1 MAVGRR
7 REAALTVEDL
17 PRLVRSVAAVEPDR
31 VALAHLGTEL
41 TYARLDEEIT
51 TLDTAMG
58 GVLGPDALVPVVL
71 SNTVPGLI
79 EATDGGLDAVVSSVV
94 SDAATVLG
102 DDDSASSPAEPEATT
117 LYTLFADQAERTPD
131 APALVFG
138 GESRSYSEF
147 AESVERLA
155 RVLIERGV
163 GPDSTVGLSIRRSFD
178 LLVGMYAISA
188 AGGAYVPL
196 DPEHP
201 VDRLAYVLD
210 TARPVLVLTTSE
222 DLPQLPDGTQTLL
235 VDAVDAVDAVDV
247 SGVTAGRITDADRL
261 GTLGEDD
268 LAYVIFTSGSTG
280 RPKGVAVGHRAIVA
294 NISWRQREYT
304 MTPADVVLQKTPF
317 TFDVSVWEFFWPLQ
331 IGATLVIAE
340 PDGHRDPAYLAR
352 IIAEHGVT
360 VTHFVPSML
369 SVYVA
374 EPTAAQADSLRMVF
388 ASGEAL
394 PARTVNAFHAISGAE
409 LHNLYGPT
417 EAAVDVTYYRTQ
429 QVEDG
434 SVPIGAAVD
443 DTDLYVLD
451 EGLRR
456 SPRGV
461 EGELYLAGVQLARG
475 YLGRTDLTSDR
486 FVADPFGEPGDRM
499 YRTGDLVRRRADGQI
514 EYIGRTDFQVKLR
527 GLRIELGEIE
537 QALLAE
543 PQVTQAAVLVHAD
556 HSQAQLGEQLV
567 GYVVS
572 TEPDIDHDGLADAV
586 RRRMPEYMVPSVF
599 VVLDEFPLNASGKL
613 DRKALPAP
621 DFASLVREYRAP
633 GTDTETALAAI
644 FETVLGIDR
653 IGVDDDFFVLGGN
666 SLNATR
672 VIARVNAELGTA
684 VDVRSF
690 FDAPTVA
697 ELAAA
702 VDAAGSTHARPPLVA
717 QQRPERV
724 PLSLAQQRMWFLNR
738 FEPDSAVNNI
748 PVAIALSGELDFTAL
763 QAALIDVLDRH
774 ESLRTV
780 YPDHDGIGFQ
790 QVLESDAVAV
800 ELERATAT
808 DADVPAVLLQFALR
822 PFDLAVQLPFRA
834 VLLETAETE
843 HVLAFVVHHI
853 AADGFSMGPLTR
865 DVVAAYV
872 ARTNGQ
878 QPQWTP
884 LEVQYADF
892 TLWQRA
898 VLGSEDDPESL
909 ISAQENYWRHRL
921 GGAPD
926 QLELPTDR
934 PRPAVATTNGGT
946 HTFEI
951 DAELVR
957 ALEKLGRDHN
967 ATTFMVVHA
976 ALAVL
981 LAKLAAADDISI
993 GTPVAGRG
1001 DAALDDVVGMFVN
1014 TLVLRTEVDS
1024 RTSFDDLLREIREVD
1039 LAAFSHAD
1047 VPFERLVDVLAPA
1060 RSQARHP
1067 LFQVMLTFQNL
1078 DRTSVELPGLTIAAV
1093 DYEAD
1098 LAKFDL
1104 QVTLW
1109 DSAPAGSEPAGL
1121 TVALTYAA
1129 DLFDKS
1135 TMARFGE
1142 RFVRVLRA
1150 ITAAPAAAVGE
1161 IDLLD
1166 SVERESVLTFGSGP
1180 AHEITSGTTLVGQFD
1195 GRVEQTPDAQALVF
1209 EDVRLTYAELDA
1221 RANRLA
1227 RYLLSVGVGTDSTVG
1242 LAVGRSIELFVG
1254 MYAIVKAGAAY
1265 VPIDPA
1271 QPSERN
1277 EYIVS
1282 TASPVRVLS
1291 STRDHVEF
1299 PGVETVDIDTVDV
1312 SEFSSAPVT
1321 DAEWTAP
1328 LRAENLAYVIFTS
1341 GSTGRPKGVGVSHAA
1356 IVNRLSWMQHEYPL
1370 GPQDVVLQKTP
1381 ATFDVSVWEFFWAFQ
1396 VGASVVV
1403 AVPEGHRDPSY
1414 LLDVIAREHVSVVHF
1429 VPSMMSVFTPEALR
1443 RPDAGASL
1451 RTVFASGE
1459 ALAPATAQSLRRA
1472 LPQVSV
1478 HNLYGPTEAAVDVT
1492 YHAVSDADTA
1502 VVPIG
1507 SPVWNTDVRVLD
1519 SSLRPVPVGVSGE
1532 LYLSGVQLAR
1542 GYVSRPDL
1550 TADRFVADPFA
1561 VDGAR
1566 MYRTGDVV
1574 RWLPAGELE
1583 YVGRSDFQVK
1593 LRGLR
1598 IELGEIESA
1607 LLDLPEIA
1615 QAVVI
1620 VRREQLVAYVVPTEG
1635 PVDVDRVRTALRGR
1649 LAEYMVPTTVVEL
1662 AEFPLGGSGKL
1673 DRKALPDPEFEA
1685 TPYRAPS
1692 DPVEEIVANVFG
1704 AVLGLDRVGV
1714 DDDFFA
1720 LGGNSLVATQVAAR
1734 LGAELGT
1741 TVPVRTMFEAGTVA
1755 ALAAALESHVGHG
1768 VSAPL
1773 VPQERP
1779 ERIPLSLAQQR
1790 MWFLNRFEPESAVNN
1805 IPVAIRLTGAL
1816 DTAAL
1821 NAAVVDV
1828 LDRHEALRTVYPSV
1842 DGAGHQVILPA
1853 ESVAPDLTPTTPS
1866 ADGAVADLIAFAS
1879 EGFDVT
1885 QSIPLRAKLFQ
1896 VTDDEYVLVVVVHH
1910 ISADGWSMGP
1920 LTRDVMTAYLARV
1933 AGDAP
1938 QWTPLAVQYA
1948 DFALWQRAV
1957 LGDDAD
1963 PSSLMAA
1970 QADYWRSAL
1979 ADLPSELTLPYDRP
1993 RPAVQSYSGGRFQF
2007 DIDADL
2013 RASLDDLARS
2023 TGTTLFMVLHGALAL
2038 FLARMSTSDDVAVGT
2053 AVAGRG
2059 EAVLD
2064 DVIGMFVNTL
2074 VLRTSVDRSK
2084 GFTDLLGH
2092 VRDVDL
2098 DAFAH
2103 ADIPFERLV
2112 DLLEPERT
2120 TARHPLFQVAIAFEN
2135 LPPSE
2140 FHLPDLKVSAVDVE
2154 VDTAKFDLSLTLH
2167 EKSDGTGLSAGFLYA
2182 RDLFDENTIEVFS
2195 RRFRWLLE
2203 AIVATPN
2210 TPVGDLSILYDDE
2223 YDRLTHVHGDD
2234 VLAGGTLAEIFAA
2247 GAALDPS
2254 ATAIRYEGR
2263 SISYAELDAT
2273 SSQLARVLIERGAGP
2288 ETVVALGFQRSYFM
2302 VLAVWAVAKSG
2313 AAHLPVDPT
2322 YPVDRVAHMVSDS
2335 EALLGLTTRAHSDRL
2350 AGGQQDLTWLSVDD
2364 DEFVAEVRTR
2374 SAEPV
2379 TDADRLRP
2387 VTFQNP
2393 AYVIYT
2399 SGSTGKPKGVVV
2411 THAGLGGVLDAAT
2424 DLYHLKPASRFLH
2437 VCSPNFD
2444 PSVLE
2449 WMAAFSVGATL
2460 VVVPASILGGT
2471 ELAELLKA
2479 ERVTHT
2485 IITPAVL
2492 GTMDPHGIDSLEVL
2506 SVGGDVTTPE
2516 LLARWAGDRKYF
2528 NGYGP
2533 TETTIISSF
2542 AELTPGEPITIGR
2555 PIHGMSVLILDSRL
2569 EPVPTGVAGDLYLSG
2584 GALARGYLGRPSL
2597 SSERFVA
2604 NPYGIDG
2611 ARMYRTGDVVRWTD
2625 DLQLQ
2630 FVGRTDFQVKVRGFR
2645 IELGEIDSA
2654 LTAVPE
2660 VDFAVTLGHELPSG
2674 VTTLVS
2680 YVLPTRGSVVDVD
2693 ELTAFVGK
2701 SLPAYMI
2708 PSSII
2713 VLDTVPLTPV
2723 GKLDRAALPAPVFE
2737 AREFRAPTTAV
2748 EEIVAGVFADV
2759 LHLERVGLDDDFFA
2773 LGGNSLIATQV
2784 VSRLG
2789 AALDT
2794 VVPVRALFESS
2805 TVAALVAH
2813 VESAVGSG
2821 GRAAL
2826 VAGPRPEHPPL
2837 SPAQQRY
2844 WFLNQFDTTSS
2855 VDNIPFAV
2863 RLSGELDV
2871 AALQSAVRD
2880 VVERH
2885 ESLRTRYPDS
2895 AQGPFQQVLPA
2906 SEVPMDLAVRDVA
2919 GVNVVAAVTEFF
2931 ARGFDV
2937 TVEVPVDA
2945 RVFRVDENEHVLA
2958 FVVHHVSADG
2968 ASMGPLAVDVMTAY
2982 TARSAGTAPDWE
2994 PLEVQYVDFA
3004 LWQRTV
3010 LGTESDPDSVAAQQ
3024 VSFWKDTLAE
3034 LPDQLVL
3041 PTDRP
3046 RPPAQSFRG
3055 DAVRFTVDAGTH
3067 AALAELGRTEQ
3078 ATLFMVVHSAFAVL
3092 LARLSGSEDIAVG
3105 TPIAGRGERALDS
3118 MIGMFVNTLVFRSSV
3133 ESSMTFRQLLAQ
3145 ARERDLAAFAHS
3157 DVPFERLVEVLNP
3170 VRSTA
3175 RNPLFQVGLSFQN
3188 LAESTF
3194 ELPGLTVS
3202 AVEADAVTAKTD
3214 LQLSISDRY
3223 APDGSPA
3230 ELSAEFSYATDL
3242 FDRAT
3247 IEGFADR
3254 FVRLLA
3260 AVAEDPSA
3268 VVGDLELLSP
3278 EERTRIVRT
3287 WNDTDHDV
3295 DASQTLVS
3303 LFDRQVQAQPDAV
3316 AVVHAGQSLSYGEFD
3331 RRINRLA
3338 RVLIGAGVGP
3348 QVTVA
3353 LAIRRSLDLLVAM
3366 YAVAKAGGAYV
3377 PIDPDQPA
3385 DRNAYILEV
3394 AAPALVLSTARDG
3407 VDVDSVPVLL
3417 VDTDPRVLDAEVSDA
3432 PVTDSERTSPLRPA
3446 NTAYVIFTSGSTG
3459 RPKGVAV
3466 SHAAI
3471 VNQLL
3476 WQSAHYGLGSTDR
3489 VLLKTAATF
3498 DLSVW
3503 EFWVATVSGG
3513 AIVVADAEG
3522 HRDPAY
3528 LVDLMNRESV
3538 TTLHTVP
3545 SVLDA
3550 LVTASAGTLPEHL
3563 TRILAIGEALPVAT
3577 AERALRSSAARL
3589 DNLYG
3594 PTEAAVSVTSHR
3606 VTTVDGTTV
3615 PIGGPEWNTRVYV
3628 LDSRLAPVPVGV
3640 AGELYLAGAQL
3651 ADGYFARPDLSAE
3664 RFVADPFTPGGRLYR
3679 TGDLVSWRADGEL
3692 EYVGRTDFQVKIRG
3706 FRIELG
3712 DIDAALGSLDEIR
3725 DVAVIALADTGSG
3738 ARLVAYLVPADGV
3751 TLDQDGIRRALAERL
3766 PSYMIPAAFVVLEA
3780 LPRGVNGK
3788 LDRQA
3793 LPEPQFE
3800 TAEFRA
3806 PTNPVEEAVAAVFAE
3821 VLAVERVGL
3830 DDDFFALGGNS
3841 LIATQVVSRLGAA
3854 LDTQVPVRSIFES
3867 PTVQSLARAIESE
3880 VGTGARRAL
3889 TARTR
3894 PDSVPLSMAQ
3904 QRMWFLSQFD
3914 PTSAVNN
3921 IPVAIRLS
3929 GSIDV
3934 DALTNAVHD
3943 VLARH
3948 EILRTVY
3955 PEVDGRGHQVVLG
3968 TAEAGVTVVVDDV
3981 DESSIEQALRDF
3993 VSAGF
3998 DVTRAVPVRIRILR
4012 VSETEHVLAFVAH
4025 HIAADGF
4032 SMGPLTRDVMVAYTA
4047 RAAGENPQ
4055 WAPLPVQYAD
4065 YALWQ
4070 REVLGSEDD
4079 PDSPL
4084 AKQLAYWTTALAGA
4098 PAQLD
4103 LATDRPRPAVASY
4116 RGAAYNFSIDEALQ
4130 SNIARAARANNAT
4143 NFMVVHT
4150 ALAVLLGAM
4159 AGTDDVTIG
4168 TPVAGRGDADL
4179 DELVGMFVNTL
4190 ALRTAVHPAAT
4201 LREQLAAV
4209 REVDLGAFGHADV
4222 PFERLV
4228 DELAPDRSQAR
4239 HPIFQVM
4246 LAFQNLN
4253 RQTLALPGLSV
4264 EGIDLGSAFAKFDLQ
4279 VTLWENTDD
4288 RGAPAGIDVQFDY
4301 ATDLFEESSMAS
4313 LGRRLVRVLH
4323 ALTDTPDGV
4332 VGDIDILEDGE
4343 RTRVLEDWNATA
4355 HEVDPGA
4362 TLVSLFE
4369 TRVVESP
4376 DNTATSF
4383 LDDRVTYREFSERVN
4398 ALARLL
4404 IAEGVGPETVVAT
4417 AMRRSID
4424 MLTGIYAV
4432 LAAGGAYV
4440 PVDPDLPAERI
4451 GYILDTAAPVVLLTT
4466 ERDGTDLVTDAARI
4480 LVDTVDTT
4488 GLSTAPVTDAERTA
4502 PLRPADTAYVIFTS
4516 GSTGRP
4522 KGVAVS
4528 HEAIVNRLL
4537 WMQAEYRLTEQD
4549 KVLQK
4554 TPVTFDVSV
4563 WELFWP
4569 LQIGAE
4575 LVIAVPDGHRDPA
4588 YLVSTVAERGV
4599 TVAHFVPSLLA
4610 VFAAADGVSNCTGLR
4625 AVFASGEALPAS
4637 VASAL
4642 RTALPATELH
4652 NLYGPTEAAV
4662 DVTYYHVLPSDT
4674 VSVPIGAPVWNT
4686 RVTVLDARL
4695 HPVPVGVP
4703 GELYLAGRQ
4712 LARGYLGRPD
4722 LTADRF
4728 VADPHGSAG
4737 SRMYRTGDL
4746 VRWRRDGELE
4756 YLGRT
4761 DFQVKLRGLRIEL
4774 GEIEAA
4780 LTADPSVDQAV
4791 VLVRRTPSAGELL
4804 VGYVVPVAG
4813 ETIDTTAVTASVAT
4827 LVPEYMVPAGL
4838 IVLDALP
4845 LGPNG
4850 KLDRRALPEP
4860 EFGSDAEFRT
4870 ATTDTERIIAEVF
4883 ADVLGLDAVGVDDS
4897 FFALGGDSIVSIQL
4911 VSRAKARGIQFGP
4924 RDVFER
4930 KTVAGLA
4937 EVAVIVGEGNDAVV
4951 LEELDGGGVG
4961 WLPLPPFGVA
4971 MIERG
4976 GGWSRFHQAVT
4987 LELPLGIDRA
4997 GILATVTAVVDRHD
5011 VLRSTLVHDD
5021 RGWGLD
5027 VAGAGTVDV
5036 DALLTRADTDS
5047 AATVFDD
5054 AVGTLDPTAGR
5065 MLALVWVDRGPEVPG
5080 TLTVAAH
5087 HLVIDGVSWRIL
5099 VPDFVSAWAQVSG
5112 GVTPT
5117 LPEVGTSM
5125 RRWTHALVDAAA
5137 SEARLAELPLWRSI
5151 ADTEDPVL
5159 GNRPFDP
5166 AVDVVATL
5174 ERVNIELTPD
5184 VTRTLLT
5191 TVPEI
5196 FRGGVGDGL
5205 LAGLALAV
5213 TRLRSERGITAPATL
5228 VQLEGHGREEAVVP
5242 GADLGRTVGWLTSL
5256 FPVRLD
5262 LTGIDVD
5269 AAFAGGSQLG
5279 DAVKAV
5285 KEQMLALPDRGMG
5298 WGLLR
5303 YLNSETAA
5311 ELAEL
5316 GTGQI
5321 SFNYLGRVDAGE
5333 VPDEMKSLG
5342 WLPAADGEL
5351 SAPGDA
5357 DMAANK
5363 TVDINAIVLDTDE
5376 GGVLSASFAF
5386 PTGAVSADTV
5396 ERLAGLWSEAL
5407 TALASYAEVPGSGGL
5422 TPSDVPLVALSQA
5435 DIASFEA
5442 RYPQLTDIWSLSP
5455 LQQGLLFHALFAD
5468 ASIDVY
5474 TMQVV
5479 LDLAGEVDAERLHHA
5494 AQTLLD
5500 RYDNLRTSFTATAD
5514 GETVQIVHQDVVL
5527 PWTTM
5532 DLSHLDEPERG
5543 TAVADALAA
5552 EQRRHFDVSTA
5563 PLLRFVLVRITPTTY
5578 KLAMT
5583 NHHVLVD
5590 GWSLP
5595 LVMKELLYL
5604 YAARGSTSSMPRVRS
5619 YRSYLAWLN
5628 RQDPA
5633 VSLGAWTTALAG
5645 VEEPTFVAPPS
5656 VGREIS
5662 ARSAETERFVDPE
5675 TTASLV
5681 ALGGRLGVTVNT
5693 LVQAAYGLLIAH
5705 ITGRTDVVFGATVSG
5720 RPAALP
5726 GVESMIGLFIN
5737 TIPVRVRFDPADTVE
5752 NYLVRIQGEQA
5763 DLLDHHH
5770 MGLVDIQRAIG
5781 MGNLFDTLT
5790 IFESYPVDEAEL
5802 TQQAAAIDGMTV
5814 ESVSSNDNTHYPLTL
5829 LVVAE
5834 DRISFTLKYI
5844 SDLFDAAYVG
5854 SILSRLV
5861 GVLETFVSDT
5871 TTAVGDIDLLGSE
5884 ERTRVIDTW
5893 NDTAHEVDAGI
5904 MLTAPFRA
5912 RVAANPDA
5920 TAVLYEGAAV
5930 TYAEFSERVNRLAR
5944 HLISLGVGPQS
5955 LVALGMRRGIDLM
5968 VGMYAVLEAGGAYVP
5983 IDPDH
5988 PAERIEYILDT
5999 AVPVAVLSTSHDR
6012 TGLPDR
6018 FPILELDTLDLA
6030 SYPADAVADADRL
6043 APVRPENTAYV
6054 IFTSGS
6060 TGRPKGV
6067 AVPHRA
6073 IVNEMAWMIDQYS
6086 LDENDVYLQKT
6097 ATTFD
6102 VSLWGFFLPLQVGA
6116 SVVLA
6121 TPDGHRDPA
6130 YVAERIA
6137 RHGVTV
6143 TDFVPSMLTVFA
6155 AYATEEQCRSLR
6167 HVYVVGEALPPET
6180 VTDFRAI
6187 TSARIHNLYGPT
6199 EAAVSVTYWETSAD
6213 EGATVPIGAPEWN
6226 TQAYVLD
6233 GRLHPVAAGTAGELY
6248 LAGTQLADGYLG
6260 RVDLTMDR
6268 FVANPFSA
6276 AGERMYRTGD
6286 LVRWRSG
6293 PGAAGVLEY
6302 IGRTDF
6308 QVKFRGQ
6315 RIELGEIETALLA
6328 HPDVNQATAVV
6339 ATTGAGDQLVGYVVP
6354 APGRTLDPAEVR
6366 TFVGGA
6372 LPKYMVPATVMVLA
6386 EFPLNTSGKL
6396 DRKALPEPV
6405 FEVREFR
6412 APATPVEEIVAE
6424 IYAELLGV
6432 QRVGS
6437 DDDFFD
6443 LGGNSL
6449 IATRVAARVSAA
6461 LGKKVGVRDLF
6472 EASTV
6477 SALAARAE
6485 SRIDDANDM
6494 PLRRRPAGQTVP
6506 LSLAQQ
6512 RMWVLNRLDPES
6524 GAYNMPL
6531 ALRLRGELDV
6541 AALQSAVSSTV
6552 ERHEALRTRYPEDA
6566 NGSPYQ
6572 EFVDAGSVVPDLTP
6586 IDATD
6591 DSDTAERIGALVY
6604 EGFDV
6609 TVAPPVRGALFRFG
6623 PDEYVFV
6630 IVMHHISGD
6639 GASMA
6644 PLARDVMTAYL
6655 AAASGTD
6662 YTPEPL
6668 TVQYADFAVW
6678 QRQVLGSDSDPTSI
6692 LSQQL
6697 AFWADELSGITP
6709 VVSLPWDRPRA
6720 ATANLRGASVSVELN
6735 ESVHTGLAAIARENN
6750 ATLFMVLHAVLG
6762 VLLSRMSGS
6771 RSFAVGTPI
6780 AGRGHEALDGLV
6792 GMFVNTLALRT
6803 DVDPDATFAELLTA
6817 LRETDLR
6824 AFANSDV
6831 PFERVVDTI
6840 APDRNAGYTPLF
6852 QTVLSV
6858 EPHGEA
6864 RFELPNLVVEPV
6876 SGFEPTAKFDLQ
6888 VTVETQHADGNSGT
6902 GTLNVEWVYAA
6913 DLFDESTVASLAE
6926 RFARIAGAVAAT
6938 PAVVVGDIDV
6948 LDAAERAALTETP
6961 QTADSTA
6968 APVRSDLTLP
6978 QVLTSTVD
6986 ADPDAPALS
6995 SDGVETTYRQLDE
7008 QSSRMARV
7016 LIERGV
7022 RTGVV
7027 VAVFVTDA
7035 VAAAVTQWAVAKA
7048 GGAVAPIAPSN
7059 SSDALERA
7067 GASVLVL
7074 DGDDAPSWAGSV
7086 TTIHLGHPDVVDAIA
7101 ASSGRPVTYSDRTAV
7116 LGPDSPA
7123 LVVVENGT
7131 AIDHGTLAA
7140 LATSAVA
7147 EWAVAFDSRLAVP
7160 TRFDSGAAVLA
7171 GVVAVTAGAALVTDR
7186 AESAEDAAD
7195 IVSAEW
7201 VTHAFL
7207 ASADIA
7213 AVDRLQP
7220 EDIEDL
7226 VAIVSV
7232 DGDGAEM
7239 SGVDIPVHRLPGSIG
7254 TAAR

>member
-235 VDAVDAVDAVDV
+235 VDAVDVT
-247 SGVTAGRITDADRL
+247 GVTGGRITDADRL

-352 IIAEHGVT
+352 VIAEHGVT

-613 DRKALPAP
+613 DRKGLPAP

-790 QVLESDAVAV
+790 HVLESDAVAV

-808 DADVPAVLLQFALR
+808 DADVPAVLLEFALR

-898 VLGSEDDPESL
+898 VLGSEDDPDSL

-957 ALEKLGRDHN
+957 ALEKLGRDHS

-1014 TLVLRTEVDS
+1014 TLVLRTEVDP

-1078 DRTSVELPGLTIAAV
+1078 DRTSVEIPGLRMAAL
-1093 DYEAD
+1093 DYEAN

-1109 DSAPAGSEPAGL
+1109 NSSVAEGDPSAL

-1135 TMARFGE
+1135 TMADFGRRFL
-1142 RFVRVLRA
+1142 RVLGA
-1150 ITAAPAAAVGE
+1150 VTQTPSDLIGHIDIMDPAE
-1161 IDLLD
+1161 LD
-1166 SVERESVLTFGSGP
+1166 RVVKNWNATTHEMPTGS
-1180 AHEITSGTTLVGQFD
+1180 TLVDLFESQ
-1195 GRVEQTPDAQALVF
+1195 VATSPEASALVYDT
-1209 EDVRLTYAELDA
+1209 ERLTYRDFD
-1221 RANRLA
+1221 RRVNRLA
-1227 RYLLSVGVGTDSTVG
+1227 RYLVSLGVGPDRTVG
-1242 LAVGRSIELFVG
+1242 LAIDRSLDMMVG
-1254 MYAIVKAGAAY
+1254 MYAVLKAGGAY
-1265 VPIDPA
+1265 VPIDST
-1271 QPSERN
+1271 QPGDRIR
-1277 EYIVS
+1277 YIAS
-1282 TASPVRVLS
+1282 TAGPVCVLS
-1291 STRDHVEF
+1291 TTRDHVDIDGF
-1299 PGVETVDIDTVDV
+1299 TTVDIDTLDLSALSPETVTP
-1312 SEFSSAPVT
+1312 SERLS
-1321 DAEWTAP
+1321 P
-1328 LRAENLAYVIFTS
+1328 LREANIAYVIFTS
-1341 GSTGRPKGVGVSHAA
+1341 GSTGRPKGVAVSHSA
-1356 IVNRLSWMQHEYPL
+1356 IRNRLLWMQGRFPST
-1370 GPQDVVLQKTP
+1370 PDDVIVQKTP
-1381 ATFDVSVWEFFWAFQ
+1381 VTFDVSVGELF
-1396 VGASVVV
+1396 GALQNGATLVL
-1403 AVPEGHRDPSY
+1403 AAPDGHRDPSY
-1414 LLDVIAREHVSVVHF
+1414 MLDLIEREQITTAHF
-1429 VPSMMSVFTPEALR
+1429 VPSMMSVFVPEVRSRPAAARSLR
-1443 RPDAGASL
+1443 RIL
-1451 RTVFASGE
+1451 ASGE
-1459 ALAPATAQSLRRA
+1459 ALASATAHELRTL
-1472 LPQVSV
+1472 LPAVEV
-1478 HNLYGPTEAAVDVT
+1478 INLYGPTEAAVEVT
-1492 YHAVSDADTA
+1492 FHTVTDADTTS
-1502 VVPIG
+1502 VPIG
-1507 SPVWNTDVRVLD
+1507 APTWNTSVFVLD
-1519 SSLRPVPVGVSGE
+1519 SRLRPVPVGVEGE
-1532 LYLSGVQLAR
+1532 LYLAGVQLAR
-1542 GYVSRPDL
+1542 AYVERPDL
-1550 TADRFVADPFA
+1550 TAERFVANPFDA
-1561 VDGAR
+1561 DSASGSGSR

-1574 RWLPAGELE
+1574 KWTSNGEIE

-1607 LLDLPEIA
+1607 LVELPSVR
-1615 QAVVI
+1615 QAVAV
-1620 VRREQLVAYVVPTEG
+1620 VRREQLVAYIVEDGG
-1635 PVDVDRVRTALRGR
+1635 PVDTETLREALGER
-1649 LAEYMVPTTVVEL
+1649 LATYMVPRTIVVL
-1662 AEFPLGGSGKL
+1662 DRLPIGPSGKL
-1673 DRKALPDPEFEA
+1673 DRKALPDTTVDEA
-1685 TPYRAPS
+1685 EYRAPS
-1692 DPVEEIVANVFG
+1692 NPVEEIVAGVFG
-1704 AVLGLDRVGV
+1704 DVLGIDRVGV

-1720 LGGNSLVATQVAAR
+1720 LGGNSLVATQVASR
-1734 LGAELGT
+1734 LGTELGT
-1741 TVPVRTMFEAGTVA
+1741 SVAVRMLFEASTVG
-1755 ALAAALESHVGHG
+1755 ALAARMESHVGSG
-1768 VSAPL
+1768 RSAPL
-1773 VPQERP
+1773 VPQKRP
-1779 ERIPLSLAQQR
+1779 ENIPLSLAQQR

-1821 NAAVVDV
+1821 QAAVTDV

-1853 ESVAPDLTPTTPS
+1853 ASVTPDLTPITPS
-1866 ADGAVADLIAFAS
+1866 ADGAVADVIAFAS

-1885 QSIPLRAKLFQ
+1885 RSTPLRTRLFR
-1896 VTDDEYVLVVVVHH
+1896 VTDDEFVLVFVVHH

-2140 FHLPDLKVSAVDVE
+2140 FHLPDLTVSAVDVE

-2167 EKSDGTGLSAGFLYA
+2167 EKADGTGLSAGFLYA

-2288 ETVVALGFQRSYFM
+2288 ESVVALGFQRSYFM

-2322 YPVDRVAHMVSDS
+2322 YPQDRVAHMVSDS

-2350 AGGQQDLTWLSVDD
+2350 AGGQQDLAWLSVDD

-2516 LLARWAGDRKYF
+2516 ILARWAGDRKYF

-2895 AQGPFQQVLPA
+2895 AQGPFQQVLSA

-2919 GVNVVAAVTEFF
+2919 GANVVTAVTEFF
-2931 ARGFDV
+2931 TRGFDV

-3010 LGTESDPDSVAAQQ
+3010 LGTESDPDSVAARQ

-3175 RNPLFQVGLSFQN
+3175 HNPLFQVGLSFQN

-3247 IEGFADR
+3247 VEGFADR

-3260 AVAEDPSA
+3260 AVAADPSA

-3295 DASQTLVS
+3295 DASQSLVS

-3353 LAIRRSLDLLVAM
+3353 LAIRRSVDLLVAM

-3550 LVTASAGTLPEHL
+3550 LVTASAGTLPEPL

-3651 ADGYFARPDLSAE
+3651 AHGYFARPDLSAE

-3725 DVAVIALADTGSG
+3725 DVAVIALADMGSG

-4246 LAFQNLN
+4246 LTFQNLN

-4332 VGDIDILEDGE
+4332 VGDIDILEEGE

-4466 ERDGTDLVTDAARI
+4466 EHDGTGLVTDAARI

-4537 WMQAEYRLTEQD
+4537 WMQDEYRLTEQD

-4662 DVTYYHVLPSDT
+4662 DVTYHHVLPSDT

-4813 ETIDTTAVTASVAT
+4813 ETIDSTAVTASVAN

-4860 EFGSDAEFRT
+4860 EFGGDAEFRT

-4937 EVAVIVGEGNDAVV
+4937 EVAVIVGEGSDAVV

-4987 LELPLGIDRA
+4987 LELPIGIDRA

-5021 RGWGLD
+5021 RGWGLE
-5027 VAGAGTVDV
+5027 VGEPGSVDV
-5036 DALLTRADTDS
+5036 DELLTTS
-5047 AATVFDD
+5047 AADNGTVAVDA
-5054 AVGTLDPTAGR
+5054 AVGSLDPENGR
-5065 MLALVWVDRGPEVPG
+5065 MLAFVWVDSAPN
-5080 TLTVAAH
+5080 TLTVVAH
-5087 HLVIDGVSWRIL
+5087 HLVVDGVSWRIL
-5099 VPDFVSAWAQVSG
+5099 VPDFVSAWAQIAG
-5112 GVTPT
+5112 GATPV
-5117 LPEVGTSM
+5117 LPDVGTSM
-5125 RRWTHALVDAAA
+5125 RRWTHALVEEAARRA
-5137 SEARLAELPLWRSI
+5137 HELPEWRSI
-5151 ADTEDPVL
+5151 ARTPDPVL
-5159 GNRPFDP
+5159 GERAFEP
-5166 AVDVVATL
+5166 AVDVVDTL
-5174 ERVNIELTPD
+5174 ERVEMSLSSD
-5184 VTRTLLT
+5184 ATRTLLT

-5196 FRGGVGDGL
+5196 YHGGVADGL
-5205 LAGLALAV
+5205 LAALALAV
-5213 TRLRSERGITAPATL
+5213 TALRKEQGIDAPATL
-5228 VQLEGHGREEAVVP
+5228 LQLEGHGREEAVVP
-5242 GADLGRTVGWLTSL
+5242 GADLGRTVGWFTSL

-5269 AAFAGGSQLG
+5269 DALGGGSALG

-5303 YLNSETAA
+5303 YLDRTSET
-5311 ELAEL
+5311 ELASL
-5316 GTGQI
+5316 STGQI
-5321 SFNYLGRVDAGE
+5321 SFNYLGRVGTGD
-5333 VPDEMKSLG
+5333 VPEDMKSLG
-5342 WLPAADGEL
+5342 WLPAEDATGL
-5351 SAPGDA
+5351 SAAGDP

-5363 TVDINAIVLDTDE
+5363 TIDINAIVVDTDD
-5376 GGVLSASFAF
+5376 GSALSASLAF
-5386 PTGAVSADTV
+5386 PRGAISEATV
-5396 ERLAGLWSEAL
+5396 ARLAQLWSGL
-5407 TALASYAEVPGSGGL
+5407 LDSLAAHARTPGAGGL
-5422 TPSDVPLVALSQA
+5422 TPSDLPLAHVTQA
-5435 DIASFEA
+5435 DILGFEQ
-5442 RYPQLTDIWSLSP
+5442 RYPTLTDVWPLAP

-5468 ASIDVY
+5468 TSLDVY

-5479 LDLAGEVDAERLHHA
+5479 LDLAGEVDQERLRDA
-5494 AQTLLD
+5494 AQALLD
-5500 RYDNLRTSFTATAD
+5500 RYENLRAVFAVTAD
-5514 GETVQIVHQDVVL
+5514 GDSVQIVQQGVQL
-5527 PWTTM
+5527 PWRTL
-5532 DLSHLDEPERG
+5532 DLSGVEEDTRAAAVAAALDE
-5543 TAVADALAA
+5543 D
-5552 EQRRHFDVSTA
+5552 QQKHFDITTA
-5563 PLLRFVLVRITPTTY
+5563 PLLRFLLIRLGPTTY
-5578 KLAMT
+5578 RLAMT
-5583 NHHVLVD
+5583 NHHVLLD

-5604 YAARGSTSSMPRVRS
+5604 YAVRSDTSSMPRPRS
-5619 YRSYLAWLN
+5619 YRSFLQWLDQRDPETSRQAWA
-5628 RQDPA
+5628 R
-5633 VSLGAWTTALAG
+5633 SLDG
-5645 VEEPTFVAPPS
+5645 VDEPTLLTPPTL
-5656 VGREIS
+5656 GREIS
-5662 ARSAETERFVDPE
+5662 TRSAETEVRIDAE
-5675 TTASLV
+5675 ATAALI

-5693 LVQAAYGLLIAH
+5693 LVQAAYGMLLAQM
-5705 ITGRTDVVFGATVSG
+5705 TGRDDVVFGATVSG
-5720 RPAALP
+5720 RPADLP

-5737 TIPVRVRFDPADTVE
+5737 TIPVRVRLDAHDTVE
-5752 NYLVRIQGEQA
+5752 QYLTRLQGEQA

-5770 MGLVDIQRAIG
+5770 VGLADIQRDAG
-5781 MGNLFDTLT
+5781 LGNLFDTLT
-5790 IFESYPVDEAEL
+5790 VFESYPVNEAEL
-5802 TQQAAAIDGMTV
+5802 AQQAASIDGMTV
-5814 ESVSSNDNTHYPLTL
+5814 EGVGSNDNTHYPLTL
-5829 LVVAE
+5829 LVVANE
-5834 DRISFTLKYI
+5834 EVTLTAKYI
-5844 SDLFDAAYVG
+5844 SDLFDTRAVE
-5854 SILSRLV
+5854 SILARIVSL
-5861 GVLETFVSDT
+5861 LATFAADPTRRV
-5871 TTAVGDIDLLGSE
+5871 VDIDLLE
-5884 ERTRVIDTW
+5884 TAERTQILDEW
-5893 NDTAHEVDAGI
+5893 NDTAREIDSAATLVSMFEG
-5904 MLTAPFRA
+5904 
-5912 RVAANPDA
+5912 RVAQSPDRI
-5920 TAVLYEGAAV
+5920 AVSFEDDRV
-5930 TYAEFSERVNRLAR
+5930 TYAEFAGRVNALAR
-5944 HLISLGVGPQS
+5944 LLIREGVGPETM
-5955 LVALGMRRGIDLM
+5955 VGIAMRRSVDML
-5968 VGMYAVLEAGGAYVP
+5968 VGVYAVLTAGGAYVP
-5983 IDPDH
+5983 IDPDQ
-5988 PAERIEYILDT
+5988 PAERVEYILAT
-5999 AVPVAVLSTSHDR
+5999 ADPVAILTTEADSSAVESVSAAAPRIEVDSVDL
-6012 TGLPDR
+6012 TGFATDAVRADERRAALLPD
-6018 FPILELDTLDLA
+6018 D
-6030 SYPADAVADADRL
+6030 V
-6043 APVRPENTAYV
+6043 AYV

-6060 TGRPKGV
+6060 TGKPKGV
-6067 AVPHRA
+6067 AVTHAA
-6073 IVNEMAWMIDQYS
+6073 IVNRLVWMQ
-6086 LDENDVYLQKT
+6086 DEYGLTVDDVVLQKT
-6097 ATTFD
+6097 PVTFD
-6102 VSLWGFFLPLQVGA
+6102 VSVWELFWPLHIGA
-6116 SVVLA
+6116 ELA
-6121 TPDGHRDPA
+6121 IAKPDGHRDPA
-6130 YVAERIA
+6130 YLIEIVTERS
-6137 RHGVTV
+6137 VTV
-6143 TDFVPSMLTVFA
+6143 AHFVPSMLAVFA
-6155 AYATEEQCRSLR
+6155 AADGVSQCSSLR
-6167 HVYVVGEALPPET
+6167 MLFASGEALPVSVASAIGTALPN
-6180 VTDFRAI
+6180 TDL
-6187 TSARIHNLYGPT
+6187 HNLYGPT
-6199 EAAVSVTYWETSAD
+6199 EAAVDVTYHRVTAAD
-6213 EGATVPIGAPEWN
+6213 VAGVPIGVPVAN
-6226 TQAYVLD
+6226 TRVTVLD
-6233 GRLHPVAAGTAGELY
+6233 ARLRPVPVGVAGELY
-6248 LAGTQLADGYLG
+6248 LAGVQLARGYLG
-6260 RVDLTMDR
+6260 RVDLTADR
-6268 FVANPFSA
+6268 FVADPYGA
-6276 AGERMYRTGD
+6276 PGTRMYRTGD
-6286 LVRWRSG
+6286 LVRWNVDG
-6293 PGAAGVLEY
+6293 ELDY

-6308 QVKFRGQ
+6308 QVKLRGL
-6315 RIELGEIETALLA
+6315 RIELGEIEAALTA
-6328 HPDVNQATAVV
+6328 HPDVDRSTVLVTSTAS
-6339 ATTGAGDQLVGYVVP
+6339 GEILVGYVVP
-6354 APGRTLDPAEVR
+6354 CTGASVDVSELTSFAGSRLPG
-6366 TFVGGA
+6366 
-6372 LPKYMVPATVMVLA
+6372 YMVPTQIMVLA
-6386 EFPLNTSGKL
+6386 EFPLNASGKL

-6405 FEVREFR
+6405 FEAREFR
-6412 APATPVEEIVAE
+6412 APVTATEIAIADVFADV
-6424 IYAELLGV
+6424 LGID
-6432 QRVGS
+6432 RVGS
-6437 DDDFFD
+6437 DDDFFA

-6449 IATRVAARVSAA
+6449 AATRAAARITAA
-6461 LGKKVGVRDLF
+6461 LGKQVGVRELF
-6472 EASTV
+6472 ENSTV
-6477 SALAARAE
+6477 AALAARTDLQGTVH
-6485 SRIDDANDM
+6485 RV
-6494 PLRRRPAGQTVP
+6494 PLRPRTGDERVP

-6512 RMWVLNRLDPES
+6512 RMWVLNRLDPGS

-6531 ALRLRGELDV
+6531 ALRLTGDLDV
-6541 AALQSAVSSTV
+6541 AALQAAATWAI
-6552 ERHEALRTRYPEDA
+6552 ERHETLRTRYPEDA
-6566 NGSPYQ
+6566 DGTASQ
-6572 EFVDAGSVVPDLTP
+6572 EVLGARATTLYLDP
-6586 IDATD
+6586 IDATGEAD
-6591 DSDTAERIGALVY
+6591 IADRVRRLVY
-6604 EGFDV
+6604 DGFDV
-6609 TVAPPVRGALFRFG
+6609 TAAPPVRGALFRLAG
-6623 PDEYVFV
+6623 TDDGDMQYVFV

-6644 PLARDVMTAYL
+6644 PLGRDVMTAYL
-6655 AAASGTD
+6655 AATAGTV
-6662 YTPEPL
+6662 PSVAPL
-6668 TVQYADFAVW
+6668 SIQYADYTLW
-6678 QRQVLGSDSDPTSI
+6678 QREVLGSTNDPGSAANR
-6692 LSQQL
+6692 QVD
-6697 AFWADELSGITP
+6697 FWRTELSGITP
-6709 VVSLPWDRPRA
+6709 VIALPWDRPRPA
-6720 ATANLRGASVSVELN
+6720 EPSLHGGSVRAHLDAQTHEAFVD
-6735 ESVHTGLAAIARENN
+6735 IARSNN
-6750 ATLFMVLHAVLG
+6750 ATLFMVLHSVLAVL
-6762 VLLSRMSGS
+6762 LARTSGA
-6771 RSFAVGTPI
+6771 RDFAVGTPI
-6780 AGRGHEALDGLV
+6780 AGRGDEQLDDIV

-6803 DVDPDATFAELLTA
+6803 SVDPDATFEDLVRSI
-6817 LRETDLR
+6817 RESDLR
-6824 AFANSDV
+6824 AFGNADV
-6831 PFERVVDTI
+6831 PFEHVVDVI
-6840 APDRNAGYTPLF
+6840 GQDRTPGISPLF

-6858 EPHGEA
+6858 EPLGEA
-6864 RFELPNLVVEPV
+6864 RFELPALTVEPV
-6876 SGFEPTAKFDLQ
+6876 EGFEPTAKFDLQ
-6888 VTVETQHADGNSGT
+6888 VTVQTRPAAGT
-6902 GTLNVEWVYAA
+6902 EGEPDLAVEFAYAA
-6913 DLFDESTVASLAE
+6913 DLFDESTVSAMIE
-6926 RFARIAGAVAAT
+6926 RFVRIADAVAAA
-6938 PAVVVGDIDV
+6938 PGIKVGAIDD
-6948 LDAAERAALTETP
+6948 LGDDERAALTASPTP
-6961 QTADSTA
+6961 VADA
-6968 APVRSDLTLP
+6968 VGAVAGRTLP
-6978 QVLTSTVD
+6978 QLLAATVE
-6986 ADPDAPALS
+6986 ADPEAPALS
-6995 SDGVETTYRQLDE
+6995 SAGEETTYLELDRR
-7008 QSSRMARV
+7008 SSRLARE
-7016 LIERGV
+7016 LIDRNVGPDV
-7022 RTGVV
+7022 TVAVV
-7027 VAVFVTDA
+7027 VDDA
-7035 VAAAVTQWAVAKA
+7035 IESVVARWAVVKA
-7048 GGAVAPIAPSN
+7048 GGAL
-7059 SSDALERA
+7059 ALVDDIDSAVRV
-7067 GASVLVL
+7067 GASVVVIDTGRAQDWGRVSTIVDL
-7074 DGDDAPSWAGSV
+7074 GDDATAGSV
-7086 TTIHLGHPDVVDAIA
+7086 T
-7101 ASSGRPVTYSDRTAV
+7101 GRSARPITYTDRVAV
-7116 LGPDSPA
+7116 LSADSPA
-7123 LVVVENGT
+7123 LVVDVSTGATVSHGALAGMAVRAVGEYGIDYESRLGAPT
-7131 AIDHGTLAA
+7131 AITSPLAWFA
-7140 LATSAVA
+7140 GVMAASV
-7147 EWAVAFDSRLAVP
+7147 
-7160 TRFDSGAAVLA
+7160 GAVL
-7171 GVVAVTAGAALVTDR
+7171 VVDR
-7186 AESAEDAAD
+7186 AESPEDSAD
-7195 IVSAEW
+7195 LVVAEW
-7201 VTHAFL
+7201 MTHVFVT
-7207 ASADIA
+7207 A
-7213 AVDRLQP
+7213 AEATAVAELESDDL
-7220 EDIEDL
+7220 EDL
-7226 VAIVSV
+7226 VALVIV
-7232 DGDGAEM
+7232 DGDVEEAERPVGVSIYGAPQF
-7239 SGVDIPVHRLPGSIG
+7239 G
-7254 TAAR
+7254 